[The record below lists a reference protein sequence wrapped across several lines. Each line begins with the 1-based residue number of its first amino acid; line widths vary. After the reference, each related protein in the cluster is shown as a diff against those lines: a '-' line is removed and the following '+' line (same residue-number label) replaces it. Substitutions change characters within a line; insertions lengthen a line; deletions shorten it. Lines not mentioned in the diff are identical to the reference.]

1 MLIRNEQTAVERLYP
16 EAALKFQGRNIIDE
30 SIFFDLEHY
39 LYKKPIAIGVFG
51 AAVFEGEEK
60 TISSTQYMIE
70 NKKDAKAIL
79 EMIKTYFVKKKEEG
93 KKYIVTFSGN
103 NDFFVINHLFE
114 KYHMNYIFKEEFT
127 HVDLQREYEVRFQ
140 KNIGLKNLEK
150 LYAIER
156 KGELISG
163 MTLAKT
169 FSKVIS
175 DGDYIER
182 MPKEKIRK
190 ILTYNQQ
197 DVVNLFKIMNTW
209 EKVQMDDVLQLEDKL
224 LKEKA
229 EKLELK
235 RLLEGNRENDTE
247 LYLEIHDRN

>member
-1 MLIRNEQTAVERLYP
+1 MLIRNEQTAVDRLYP
-16 EAALKFQGRNIIDE
+16 EASLKYQGRNIIDE

-51 AAVFEGEEK
+51 AAVFEGQEK
-60 TISSTQYMIE
+60 TILSTQYMIE

-79 EMIKTYFVKKKEEG
+79 EMIKTYFMKMKEDG

-156 KGELISG
+156 RGELISG

-182 MPKEKIRK
+182 MSKEKIRK
-190 ILTYNQQ
+190 ILRYNEQ
-197 DVVNLFKIMNTW
+197 DVVNLFKIMNRW
-209 EKVQMDDVLQLEDKL
+209 EKVQLDDVLLLEEKL
-224 LKEKA
+224 LQEKT
-229 EKLELK
+229 EKMELK
-235 RLLEGNRENDTE
+235 RLSEESRAAEA
-247 LYLEIHDRN
+247 

>member
-1 MLIRNEQTAVERLYP
+1 
-16 EAALKFQGRNIIDE
+16 
-30 SIFFDLEHY
+30 
-39 LYKKPIAIGVFG
+39 
-51 AAVFEGEEK
+51 
-60 TISSTQYMIE
+60 
-70 NKKDAKAIL
+70 
-79 EMIKTYFVKKKEEG
+79 
-93 KKYIVTFSGN
+93 
-103 NDFFVINHLFE
+103 
-114 KYHMNYIFKEEFT
+114 
-127 HVDLQREYEVRFQ
+127 
-140 KNIGLKNLEK
+140 
-150 LYAIER
+150 
-156 KGELISG
+156 
-163 MTLAKT
+163 
-169 FSKVIS
+169 
-175 DGDYIER
+175 